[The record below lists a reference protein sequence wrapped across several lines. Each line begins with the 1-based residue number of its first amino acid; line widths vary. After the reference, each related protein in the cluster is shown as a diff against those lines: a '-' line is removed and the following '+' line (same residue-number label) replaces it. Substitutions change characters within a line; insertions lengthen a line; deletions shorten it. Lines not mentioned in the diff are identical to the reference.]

1 MDLGTSCWPC
11 PLECM
16 CWAFVEDPPVLF
28 FLCLLAAFCV
38 LAVSFVCICL
48 PLGFGFVISL
58 GLSRP
63 VGSAGVEGH
72 RWWAGV
78 EEDVLCLF
86 FFCYSWPLG
95 HREASKRVTPEFA

>member
-1 MDLGTSCWPC
+1 MLSGPRHLLSALALGMRVGPC
-11 PLECM
+11 CGS
-16 CWAFVEDPPVLF
+16 AGPV

-38 LAVSFVCICL
+38 LAVSFVCL
-48 PLGFGFVISL
+48 FALGFGFVISL

-63 VGSAGVEGH
+63 VGSAGMGGH
-72 RWWAGV
+72 CWWTGV

-95 HREASKRVTPEFA
+95 HREASKRIMLEFA